1 MFFHI
6 ATMDVFRPLLSFE
19 PQPTLPNLG
28 LTPLHI
34 FSASAEQLT
43 QLVYLFCTFYPSSV
57 RTGTWMPA
65 LVYTVNYVLRHK
77 AKEHAQV
84 VLNLCIN
91 ALFELGAQYQHVGR
105 IVRALSAIALRNEVI
120 SIRTAAMIDKKIG
133 EKQSHHLWRDPVPM
147 KFVLDLDWTRKD
159 SVGDLE
165 DAQVDALAVDF
176 ACRLAIDEFTLMED
190 GADPDSLD
198 RLGTSPK
205 E

>member
-6 ATMDVFRPLLSFE
+6 AAMDICRPLLGLDL
-19 PQPTLPNLG
+19 PPTLPGLG

-43 QLVYLFCTFYPSSV
+43 RLVNLFYNCFPSSTK
-57 RTGTWMPA
+57 TGTWMPA

-77 AKEHAQV
+77 AKEHAQA
-84 VLNLCIN
+84 VLYFCIN
-91 ALFELGAQYQHVGR
+91 TLFELGAQYQHVGR

-147 KFVLDLDWTRKD
+147 TFVLDLDWTRKD
-159 SVGDLE
+159 SVGDPE

-176 ACRLAIDEFTLMED
+176 ACRLAIDEFTLMGDAADLD
-190 GADPDSLD
+190 GFAKV
-198 RLGTSPK
+198 GTSSK